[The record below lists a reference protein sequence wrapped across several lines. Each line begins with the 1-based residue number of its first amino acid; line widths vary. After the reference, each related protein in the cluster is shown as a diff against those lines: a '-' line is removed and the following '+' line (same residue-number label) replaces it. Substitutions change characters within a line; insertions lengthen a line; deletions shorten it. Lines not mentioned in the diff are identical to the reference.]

1 MGRTIE
7 YTIMGPPADPAGL
20 SPPLSLKSL
29 PFRKDSKTASVN
41 LRTLYRTSAQ
51 DGQRSDSELH
61 RATSAILPTSPQLP
75 PTPPGASNGE
85 TPAAEDVVSDGTVF
99 RSALVTPSNPNS
111 PPTPDNT
118 PPRERKISFVQP
130 FLGTQPSLT
139 STRAESFTTARED
152 IVSEEELEVTS
163 QYQENLVW
171 SKSSLHKPSQPTHRL
186 RHSSLP
192 LSPLLYTEKETP
204 VDDVCVPMDI
214 QTSSDQ
220 KDNHLLPKGDNDG
233 HRQQASPQPLSTS
246 TTPIELKKVPAMPRQ
261 SDVLSSEEPHD
272 ANSAVEHTSEV
283 QQDGLKR
290 DKSLRDRLLDA
301 QHQDPSASTEKFA
314 SIIGWNES
322 VPIED
327 VPTNTQI
334 DVHDDARRLSAIST
348 TSTIEA
354 YVFEPV
360 ILPKRKITLRHVNKH
375 ESLRSVSSPLPTSN
389 RNSMHSSSDS
399 PHRLVHKKARLSNQN
414 RWSFGS
420 EISRSHSLASSAV
433 LPKTEIIRVAVI
445 PERSSSLP
453 ASNSSGSKRQSL
465 STGSA
470 QSQSRKVSDNPPSAW
485 QHRRTMSETTDR
497 GRRTEQAPVIPPRRS
512 SLSAPTSRSTSRANS
527 ITSENLRVR
536 RQQAE
541 KDLRK
546 TLDRM
551 ESDRLLKSMHD
562 WALEDEAGVSHTE
575 DTSQVDK
582 TSDQATVK
590 TPSNTRAFLISSTH
604 DSELAN
610 NALGLVVPGTLEWA
624 ALRPT
629 STLETPFS
637 QPSFRSASPELNE
650 ARAINFF
657 PHNND
662 SLQLIEPFSVAE
674 SRAVREV
681 QKQHLPHTEVDSP
694 LRNPRRPP
702 EPPQV
707 KVIPPTPGDEAE
719 KRLGISGASPG
730 RSTSVR
736 RPGTHRRSESLMS
749 SISRGLS
756 LKNARNKKADQDL
769 DSQLNPFWRPRA
781 FWDDVDNYRPEE
793 EQQQSRHVD
802 VVNNS
807 LGLPQER
814 TIITGPASLIRRI
827 SERRRQRRGLVKQTS
842 HGSLAR
848 IRATRQFYASPG
860 LSLRFH
866 LVGIKN
872 IQERILRARQR
883 KEDDRREKRRADLRQ
898 SIGPNVVMQG
908 DSRFPASN
916 TSLSR
921 NK

>member
-1 MGRTIE
+1 
-7 YTIMGPPADPAGL
+7 MGPPAETVGL
-20 SPPLSLKSL
+20 SPPLSLNSSSY
-29 PFRKDSKTASVN
+29 RKDSKTASLN

-51 DGQRSDSELH
+51 DGQMTESESH
-61 RATSAILPTSPQLP
+61 QPTTAILPTSPHLP

-85 TPAAEDVVSDGTVF
+85 IRTAEDVVSDGTAF

-118 PPRERKISFVQP
+118 PPRHRKISFVRP
-130 FLGTQPSLT
+130 FLETQPSLT

-152 IVSEEELEVTS
+152 IGSEDEAGDTS
-163 QYQENLVW
+163 QYQGNLAW
-171 SKSSLHKPSQPTHRL
+171 SHSSLHQPSQPTHKL

-192 LSPLLYTEKETP
+192 LSPLLYTEKQIP
-204 VDDVCVPMDI
+204 DDEVCVPTEI
-214 QTSSDQ
+214 PSGSGH
-220 KDNHLLPKGDNDG
+220 KDTHFWQNGDNDG
-233 HRQQASPQPLSTS
+233 HRLHASPQPLSTS
-246 TTPIELKKVPAMPRQ
+246 TTPVELKKGRAMPRKNVFLPLEE
-261 SDVLSSEEPHD
+261 SHDVK
-272 ANSAVEHTSEV
+272 SATDNTSEV
-283 QQDGLKR
+283 HPDGLKR
-290 DKSLRDRLLDA
+290 GKSLRDRLLDA
-301 QHQDPSASTEKFA
+301 QHQDLSASTEKFA
-314 SIIGWNES
+314 SIIGWNDS
-322 VPIED
+322 VPIEILPTTTQND
-327 VPTNTQI
+327 VR
-334 DVHDDARRLSAIST
+334 DDDRRLSGVST

-354 YVFEPV
+354 YVFEP
-360 ILPKRKITLRHVNKH
+360 IALPKRKITLRHVNKH
-375 ESLRSVSSPLPTSN
+375 ESLRSVSSPLPASN
-389 RNSMHSSSDS
+389 RNSMHSTSDS

-453 ASNSSGSKRQSL
+453 ASSSSGSKRQSL

-470 QSQSRKVSDNPPSAW
+470 RSQSRKVSEKPPSAW
-485 QHRRTMSETTDR
+485 QHRRTVSETTDR
-497 GRRTEQAPVIPPRRS
+497 GRPQTEPAPVIPPRSS

-551 ESDRLLKSMHD
+551 ESDRLLTNVRD
-562 WALEDEAGVSHTE
+562 WALEDDEGASHAKE
-575 DTSQVDK
+575 TSQVDNN
-582 TSDQATVK
+582 SDQATVR
-590 TPSNTRAFLISSTH
+590 TPSHPRALVISSTY

-610 NALGLVVPGTLEWA
+610 NALGLFVPGTLEWA

-637 QPSFRSASPELNE
+637 QPSFRSTSPEINE
-650 ARAINFF
+650 ARVINFF
-657 PHNND
+657 PHNNH

-674 SRAVREV
+674 SGAVREV
-681 QKQHLPHTEVDSP
+681 QLQHLPHIEVDSP

-702 EPPQV
+702 QPPSV
-707 KVIPPTPGDEAE
+707 KVIPPTPGDESE
-719 KRLGISGASPG
+719 KRLGIDGTSPG
-730 RSTSVR
+730 RATSLR

-769 DSQLNPFWRPRA
+769 DGQFNPFWRPRA
-781 FWDDVDNYRPEE
+781 FWDDVDSHRPEE
-793 EQQQSRHVD
+793 QPQSRQIG

-814 TIITGPASLIRRI
+814 TVVTGPVSLVRRI
-827 SERRRQRRGLVKQTS
+827 SERRRQRRGVVKQTS

-848 IRATRQFYASPG
+848 IRATRQFCSSPG

-883 KEDDRREKRRADLRQ
+883 KEDDRREKRRADLRR

-921 NK
+921 DT